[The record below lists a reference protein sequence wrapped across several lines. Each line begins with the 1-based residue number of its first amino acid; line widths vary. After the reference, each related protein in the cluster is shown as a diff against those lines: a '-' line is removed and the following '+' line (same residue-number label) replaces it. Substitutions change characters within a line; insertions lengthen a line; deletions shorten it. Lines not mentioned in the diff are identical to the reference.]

1 MHKLFIVISLLIAL
15 TTALTIYG
23 KPYIRIR
30 QGANP
35 NELIISVRH
44 PCTNQT
50 RTTTIAIPKKEED
63 FHKETPEDYS
73 NFSITPEIISKGQS
87 FTTEKNTIQLN
98 YEATRQQHSNATPA
112 NKTIFNYETTTLLYS
127 IYLNENTVSKNLDQP
142 YNTATKVQTQTSN
155 RNKGDDDGT
164 NTPDVA
170 TIDTSKDR
178 NYSSESETTLQDPE
192 DERLITSEVT
202 IETVTSNQESTI
214 RPPSTSLKVE
224 EDAIHSIAGL
234 TVITSDPKEDTSVYP
249 VKGTTLLPATLEV
262 DSTLDHK
269 PYNIDNEVQT
279 QTSNR
284 FKGDDDVSDTPVTDP
299 DVATKDTSKDRYYSS
314 ENETT
319 LTSADARLITS
330 EVNNEAATSNQES
343 SIGPPSTNLRVEKD
357 AINSIAGLTV
367 ITSDP
372 SEDTSAYPATL
383 LPAALEVDSTLDHKP
398 YNIAN
403 KVQTQTSHR
412 NKGHDDMNTP
422 AKGPHLGRSDTNQ
435 DRSYSS
441 EYETTLQLLTTDG
454 ASPITSEVNI
464 EASTSNQYSTK
475 GLSTNLKVVED
486 TDNSIAVLTVMTV
499 NPSVYT
505 SDYSVKG
512 TTLLPATLEVDSTP
526 NTEPSNNNAT
536 SNQDSIKK
544 PPNTTSKEE
553 EKILKYDV
561 EEYTDI
567 TTASLDVVTI
577 DSSEDASDSFE
588 SELKPTITTQ
598 VADSTTTNAPSD
610 IATWYQDL
618 TMEQSTSSEEKTPN
632 SDTQLHIDNKTG
644 GLEVVT
650 IVSSEDGRNSSKNEI
665 TLQPKPPSEMKEDSI
680 KVPTGTISEAEKVT
694 YISALQK
701 DMDFTTADDTS
712 GGTRDSPENASTIQ
726 PTTSVDERP
735 RTTEVIDDVATLKQD
750 PTKVRLSKTLK
761 VQQKTLILHKQ
772 VDMDNTSVGLDI
784 LTGDFTE
791 DKNDSSDTESTL
803 QPTTSE
809 AVIPTTFGANND
821 ATTSNDNSNIE
832 SRGTK
837 LEIEAVTPNPDSQED
852 TNNTTVGSDAVE
864 TDRSEYTSNYTDN
877 ENTMLPTSE
886 DALPTGTYAPIPNDT
901 LNQDST
907 VVPPSMTL
915 EVDKWPLSADTLGDK
930 DNPTADTD
938 VVTYDPSKHTRDSP
952 AQQRTTPEENSSTN
966 TDETHN
972 ATTSNQDQ
980 TMEPPITISKVE
992 VATFTLNMQEG
1003 MGTTSS
1009 SREEVIRDPSKNK
1022 SFSSENETTLHPTK
1036 PEGESSTYINTP
1048 DDIATLKQDSTL
1060 LRLPTTLEKEEELFS
1075 SATGSLY
1082 KITGDVSEDVSHSL
1096 DSQTTL
1102 QPLTEEGASPTNT
1115 DETNDEV
1122 SPNQESTKPAAS
1134 TKSEVEEE
1142 TLSLDTQEN
1151 MDNTTAAQ
1159 DKVINDSSEGA
1170 RYVSANEIT
1179 PGPSTLGEADI
1190 TSTYKHVDTGTL
1202 NQDSTMEPLTM
1213 RFEIEAKTFSFDTQQ
1228 EMNNANGVLNIMTES
1243 PTNTDMPD
1251 DAASSNQV
1259 STMVP
1264 ISTKSKVEEEIP
1276 SSDTQENMNNTIEAQ
1291 DEVTNDP
1298 SEKTSNSSEDKITLQ
1313 SITAEG
1319 SSPTSTYAPD
1329 NTATL
1334 NRDSTMGPLT
1344 MTFEVE
1350 ATRLYLDTQEE
1361 LNNANRVLNIMAES
1375 STNTDT
1381 SDLAASLS
1389 QDSRIVL
1396 SSTTATQSKAEE
1408 ETPSSDAQENMNNR
1422 TEAQDEVTNDSS
1434 KKTSNSSEYDIT
1446 LQSITSEVEGAT
1458 STNALDDTVTLNQD
1472 STMGPLTMMSEGE
1485 AKTLFSDTQEEVNNA
1500 NGVLHLMTGRH
1511 TNTHTPDDAAS
1522 PSQDSTMVLFSTTA
1536 TQSKVEED
1544 TPSLDT
1550 HENTNNTTAAPDE
1563 VTNNPNEETRY
1574 SSANKTTLQPIISED
1589 ADLTST
1595 TVTLN
1600 QDSTMVSLTMMFE
1613 GEAKTIFSDTLDAPN
1628 QDSTIVLP
1636 STKPKVEEESP
1647 GSDTQEDTENTT
1659 ESQEEIT
1666 NDSIEE
1672 TRYSSANEVTI
1683 QPMTLEDADA
1693 TSTNVPDDSVTL
1705 NQDSTMVP
1713 PATTF
1718 EVEATRH
1725 SLDTQEDID
1734 NATGSHDIHTGDPSE
1749 ETNNSPKNKTIKL
1762 PPRSSEGA
1770 SSTTTVVS
1778 DDDFTTNQ
1786 DSTIAP
1792 ASTTSEEETFSPH
1805 TLEDK
1810 DNATGS
1816 VVFTS
1821 DSEDNISDYT
1831 ENKTI
1836 SQPTAPEIPKSNTTD
1851 ASYNT
1856 ATSNQDSTMVSPS
1869 RTSDREEKTLGS
1881 EAKKDTD
1888 NSARSPNIVK
1898 SDFNEDT
1905 NDSLKYRTTLQLIK
1919 SAGES
1924 GMATDPSDDTV
1935 ISNYDSTMEPPSTIL
1950 QIEESTPSPKAQG
1963 ETYIAAAR
1971 WLYTATYDP
1980 SKGTIDSPE
1989 NESPLQSIT
1998 TEDTRPGDT
2007 ADVTDDTA
2015 NSYQDSTMMAT
2026 ITISPGTRQSM
2037 HNAISGLEV
2046 VNSDHREDISDSPQQ
2061 PRTAEDESLSTTDAI
2076 DGASA
2081 QNEDSAMVLSITI
2094 SEVKERKLS
2103 TDAQE
2108 EYMVNTTASLD
2119 VVTSEASEE
2128 TSDSSV
2134 NETTLQP
2141 DSTAIDDA
2149 ASSKSNAEEKLRVSS
2164 DKKKEIA
2171 NITTIVHYAEDEATL
2186 QLRTAGDANSNTT
2199 DAINYFI
2206 ILNPDSTIIAPSTI
2220 SEVKEGPF
2228 SRDVQEE
2235 IDKDTYFDVVTD
2247 KLSEDSINSSVNRT
2261 IEAIDDAASSKKDL
2275 KMVPPV
2281 TTSEIDEETL
2291 SSHVQEDTDSTTQGR
2306 NAVTSDSSEATT
2318 VSPENEATLQSR
2330 TLESSSYTTIDVPDI
2345 TATSNQDSPVML
2357 PSSKSNTEE
2366 ETPIATSEVEK
2377 EALSPHVQKDAYS
2390 TTQGQDAVT
2399 RDSSETKTLSPAN
2412 EATLQPIILE
2422 ISRSTTTNVHD
2433 YATNSNSNQD
2443 SLKVLSTTKSN
2454 SEEKTLSSD
2463 IEEDIDNVTAV
2474 LVVVI
2479 SDPRQDTSDST
2490 EDETT
2495 LKPRT
2500 TGDANVNTTGA
2511 MIYITTST
2519 QNSTMMAPST
2529 ILEVEEVTFG
2539 SNKQEDMGKDTDF
2552 DIVTDELSEDTSNS
2566 SVNGTTLQPIR
2577 VEGGTIIEAIND
2589 AASTKKELKMVPSIT
2604 TSEIDE
2610 ETLSS
2615 HVQEDT
2621 DSTTQGQDGVTS
2633 DSSEAT
2639 TVSPENEATL
2649 QPKTLKSPSS
2659 TTIDVPYITSNSTQD
2674 STEMI
2679 PSTKSY
2685 AEEETFSSDKKKEV
2699 TNGTAV
2705 LILVTSVTREN
2716 TSDSTEYE
2724 ATLQLRTAGDANSN
2738 TTDAIN
2744 YTIISNQDSTIKAS
2758 STTSEEEK
2766 VTFSPDAQKDIYKD
2780 TYFDVVTDELS
2791 EDTSNSSVNGTTL
2804 QPIRVEGG
2812 TTIEAINDAAS
2823 SKKELKMMLLVTT
2836 SEISSHVQEDTD
2848 STTQSPDAV
2857 TSDSSE
2863 ATTVSYN
2870 EATMQ
2875 PRTLESPSFPPID
2888 VTDITANSNQDS
2900 PEMIASTK
2908 SNAEEETFG
2917 SDKKKEI
2924 ANVTAVLVVVTSV
2937 TRENT
2942 SDSTEDEATLQ
2953 PRTAGYANVNT
2964 TDAINYLIILNQGP
2978 TIMAPNTTLEL
2989 EEVTLS
2995 RDVQEDAKYDIDFDV
3010 VTNGPNEYKSDSS
3023 VNETK
3028 LQPIT
3033 LGDKN
3038 IEAIGNAVSSKEE
3051 LTMVPAFATLEVEE
3065 ETLSFN
3071 PQEDTNRTTQYPD
3084 EVAGDS
3090 SEVTTGFLE
3099 NEATLQPRTLEAS
3112 SSITAGFPV
3121 DTATLNHYS
3130 TIIAPSTTSEVEE
3143 ESHLVEV
3150 TIDPSED
3157 PYDSAE
3163 NGITLQPRTAEDENP
3178 STTDVI
3184 DNATISNQDTRM
3196 MLTSGTTEVE
3206 ENILSVEV
3214 KKDTDSTTADLD
3226 VVTSDPSE
3234 GTNEYPENKTTLQVR
3249 TTEGESPTINDEPD
3263 DATTSKQ
3270 DSTIVPPS
3278 MTTVA
3283 EEETVS
3289 SNEHFDTDKTT
3300 VDVGASSLD
3309 PSENESDS
3317 AENETTVQPITS
3329 EGVIPALT
3337 IELDDSVNLSHE
3349 SSMVPTTT
3357 KTKIEEE
3364 TLRTDSKGDRDGKTS
3379 GLVVVSTDHGKDIS
3393 PSSGKETTLLHIT
3406 KEVASSI
3413 TTEVHA
3419 DTTASNQHLEVKPAS
3434 SSLKVEEEYLSAV
3447 AQHNTNST
3455 TLNPY
3460 TVMRNG
3466 SEDTI
3471 ASPEKGTT
3479 LQATKLESIN
3489 RGNTDP
3495 SYTSREEESTL
3506 SPGVQEDTG
3515 GVISGTTLQATKL
3528 ESIDRGNTDP
3538 SYTSRVEENTLSPD
3552 VQQDTGG
3559 VTTGPINPSKNSSY
3573 SPEVET
3579 IIQFTI
3585 FAIASNVPVDT
3596 ANSSQ
3601 DSAMVIRSST
3611 LEESTFSANTEVDI
3625 DKQTARVAVTTSDPR
3640 ENTNDSPENKTSV
3653 KSTTSEEV
3661 NGIPNDAA
3669 DDDDATANQN
3679 STMLPQSAISELD
3692 EDKVTQEN
3700 TENAI
3705 GSLEAVTSNF
3715 SEHETTLK
3723 LTTSDGIDSTTN
3735 DVLDDAVTANQYPT
3749 KMPPSAISEE
3759 DSLRSDAQKYTNST
3773 TADPDV
3779 FTRDPSEDTS
3789 DSPEKETTLQPMAP
3803 ENASPTTTEATD
3815 NTATSYQDCTRDDTT
3830 DLFTNETTLEPMTA
3844 GYANPITRDAIDD
3857 TATSNEH
3864 SNISSPFTTSEIAEK
3879 KVSSKAQEDTHNAT
3893 ADIEP
3898 IKLESATTVEA
3909 FVNADTSSE
3918 KLIRELPSTTL
3929 ELEEK
3934 TYTPEAQDTDST
3946 TADLDIV
3953 TFEVNPTTTKLTN
3966 DAETLNQDS
3975 TMRLSTILGEE
3986 EETLITA
3993 IQMNIDNTTAEL
4005 DVTISDTSDHT
4016 SVSFENEATLLPTTL
4031 EGASLTTTDSSNDNT
4046 TLNQVSIIVQPSIT
4060 SEPMKIPL
4068 QDSTMKAPSTTS
4080 TVEEG
4085 KLSPEIDWD
4094 MENTTV
4100 IIEERTDSSE
4110 TEATPQPTTPEDAS
4124 SIIIDASDDDATSND
4139 DSTMKPPRYYSTET
4153 APGCGNVRSWSHPP
4167 LGIHP
4172 YSGRL
4177 QESCYM
4183 CFNAIEFVMG
4193 KQQNATTDI
4202 ICLNITA
4209 NKSNTFFKDVVILL
4223 QQPTAT

>member
-35 NELIISVRH
+35 NQLIISVRH

-50 RTTTIAIPKKEED
+50 RTTSIAIPKKEVD
-63 FHKETPEDYS
+63 FHKETPKDYN
-73 NFSITPEIISKGQS
+73 NFSSTPERISKGQS
-87 FTTEKNTIQLN
+87 FTIEKNTIQLN

-127 IYLNENTVSKNLDQP
+127 IYLNENTVSKKLDQP

-155 RNKGDDDGT
+155 RNKGDDDDR
-164 NTPDVA
+164 NTPAKGRDVA
-170 TIDTSKDR
+170 TKDTSKDR
-178 NYSSESETTLQDPE
+178 KYSSEKELQLLTSADA
-192 DERLITSEVT
+192 RLITSEVNN
-202 IETVTSNQESTI
+202 EAVTSKQESTI
-214 RPPSTSLKVE
+214 GSPSTSLKVE
-224 EDAIHSIAGL
+224 EDAINSIAGL
-234 TVITSDPKEDTSVYP
+234 TVITSDPSEDTSVYP
-249 VKGTTLLPATLEV
+249 AKETTLLPATLEA
-262 DSTLDHK
+262 DSNSNHQ
-269 PYNIDNEVQT
+269 PYNIANRVQT

-284 FKGDDDVSDTPVTDP
+284 FKGDDDVSNTPVTDP

-343 SIGPPSTNLRVEKD
+343 TKGPPSTNLRVGED
-357 AINSIAGLTV
+357 TDNPIAGLIV

-372 SEDTSAYPATL
+372 SEDTSAYPVTL
-383 LPAALEVDSTLDHKP
+383 LPAAIEVDSTLDNKP

-403 KVQTQTSHR
+403 EVQTQISHR
-412 NKGHDDMNTP
+412 NIGHDDMNTP
-422 AKGPHLGRSDTNQ
+422 AKGPHLARSDTNQ

-526 NTEPSNNNAT
+526 NTEPFDYVAT
-536 SNQDSIKK
+536 SNQDSIIKPTSTTLKVDKK
-544 PPNTTSKEE
+544 VLRNDAQEF
-553 EKILKYDV
+553 
-561 EEYTDI
+561 TDI

-577 DSSEDASDSFE
+577 DSSEDASDSSE
-588 SELKPTITTQ
+588 SEMKPPITTQ

-610 IATWYQDL
+610 IATWYQVL
-618 TMEQSTSSEEKTPN
+618 TMKQSTTSREETPN

-650 IVSSEDGRNSSKNEI
+650 IVSSKDGRNSSKNEI
-665 TLQPKPPSEMKEDSI
+665 TLQPKPPSEVKEDSI
-680 KVPTGTISEAEKVT
+680 KVPTGTISEGEKVT

-712 GGTRDSPENASTIQ
+712 GDTRDSPENASTMQ
-726 PTTSVDERP
+726 PTTNQSIGERQ
-735 RTTEVIDDVATLKQD
+735 RTTEVIDDVTTLKQD

-772 VDMDNTSVGLDI
+772 VDMDNTSMGLDI
-784 LTGDFTE
+784 VTVGATKY
-791 DKNDSSDTESTL
+791 KNDSSDTESTL
-803 QPTTSE
+803 QPITSE
-809 AVIPTTFGANND
+809 AEIPTTFGANDD
-821 ATTSNDNSNIE
+821 ATTMNKNSNIE
-832 SRGTK
+832 SRDTK

-915 EVDKWPLSADTLGDK
+915 EVDKWPLSADTQGDM
-930 DNPTADTD
+930 DNRNLFID

-972 ATTSNQDQ
+972 LATSNQDQ

-992 VATFTLNMQEG
+992 VATFTLNMQED
-1003 MGTTSS
+1003 MGNTSS

-1022 SFSSENETTLHPTK
+1022 SFSSEHETKLHPTK
-1036 PEGESSTYINTP
+1036 PEAAGYTYIYTP
-1048 DDIATLKQDSTL
+1048 DDTATLNQDSTL
-1060 LRLPTTLEKEEELFS
+1060 LWLPTTLEKELFS
-1075 SATGSLY
+1075 SATQGDKDYATGSPY
-1082 KITGDVSEDVSHSL
+1082 KITGDLSEDISNSPE
-1096 DSQTTL
+1096 STTTR
-1102 QPLTEEGASPTNT
+1102 QPLTQEAASPTST
-1115 DETNDEV
+1115 DETNDDV
-1122 SPNQESTKPAAS
+1122 SPNQDSTMPTESTKLG
-1134 TKSEVEEE
+1134 VEEE
-1142 TLSLDTQEN
+1142 TLSSDTQEN
-1151 MDNTTAAQ
+1151 MDNKTAAQ
-1159 DKVINDSSEGA
+1159 DNVINDSSEET
-1170 RYVSANEIT
+1170 RYSSGSEIT
-1179 PGPSTLGEADI
+1179 PQPSTSEEAGI
-1190 TSTYKHVDTGTL
+1190 TTTNQHVDTGTL

-1213 RFEIEAKTFSFDTQQ
+1213 RFEIEAKTFSFDTQE

-1243 PTNTDMPD
+1243 STNTDMPD
-1251 DAASSNQV
+1251 DAASSNQD

-1319 SSPTSTYAPD
+1319 SSPTPTYAPD
-1329 NTATL
+1329 DTATL
-1334 NRDSTMGPLT
+1334 NQDSTMGPLT

-1361 LNNANRVLNIMAES
+1361 LNNANRVLNLMAES

-1389 QDSRIVL
+1389 QDSTIVL
-1396 SSTTATQSKAEE
+1396 SSTTTTQSKAEE

-1422 TEAQDEVTNDSS
+1422 AEAQNEVTIDSSKKASNSSENEITLQSITSEDGGATSTKAPDDTVTLNQDLAMGPLTMTFETEAKTLFSDTQEEINNANGVLHIITESPTNTDVPDDAASPNPDSTMVLFSTTATHSKVEEDTPSSDTYEDTNNITSDQDEVTYDFSEETRYSSTNETTLQSIKSEDADVTSINEPDETATLNQDSTMGSLTMTFEVEAKTLFSDTQEEVNNANGILNIITESPTNTDTPDDAAFSNQDPTMVPPSAKPKVEEEMPRSDTQENNATEAQDEVTNDSS
-1434 KKTSNSSEYDIT
+1434 KKTSNSSENDIT

-1458 STNALDDTVTLNQD
+1458 STKAPDDTVALNQD
-1472 STMGPLTMMSEGE
+1472 STMGPLTMTFEIE
-1485 AKTLFSDTQEEVNNA
+1485 AKTLFSDTQEKMNNA
-1500 NGVLHLMTGRH
+1500 NGVLHTMTGRP
-1511 TNTHTPDDAAS
+1511 TNTHTPNDAAS
-1522 PSQDSTMVLFSTTA
+1522 PNPDSTMVLFSTTA

-1544 TPSLDT
+1544 TPSSDT
-1550 HENTNNTTAAPDE
+1550 YEDTNNVTAAPNG
-1563 VTNNPNEETRY
+1563 VTNDPNEETKY
-1574 SSANKTTLQPIISED
+1574 ISANETTLQPITSKD
-1589 ADLTST
+1589 ADATST
-1595 TVTLN
+1595 YALDDTVTLN
-1600 QDSTMVSLTMMFE
+1600 QNS
-1613 GEAKTIFSDTLDAPN
+1613 KTIFSDTQEEMDDAIGVLYKMTASFSNIDTTDDAAYPN

-1636 STKPKVEEESP
+1636 STKPKEESP
-1647 GSDTQEDTENTT
+1647 GSDTQEDTDNTT
-1659 ESQEEIT
+1659 EAQEEVT
-1666 NDSIEE
+1666 NDTIEE
-1672 TRYSSANEVTI
+1672 TRYSSANIATL
-1683 QPMTLEDADA
+1683 QPITSEDASA
-1693 TSTNVPDDSVTL
+1693 TSSNDDTVTL
-1705 NQDSTMVP
+1705 NQYSTMGPLAMTFEVETRTLSLDTQEEMDNGNGVLNIMTESPTNADTTDYDASPNQDSTMVLP
-1713 PATTF
+1713 SAKSKVEEEIPRSDMQESMNNTLEAQE
-1718 EVEATRH
+1718 EVT
-1725 SLDTQEDID
+1725 
-1734 NATGSHDIHTGDPSE
+1734 NDPSA
-1749 ETNNSPKNKTIKL
+1749 ETNDSPKNKTIKL
-1762 PPRSSEGA
+1762 PPRISEGS
-1770 SSTTTVVS
+1770 SSTTVVVS

-1792 ASTTSEEETFSPH
+1792 GSTTSEEEIFSPH
-1805 TLEDK
+1805 TFEDK

-1816 VVFTS
+1816 VVFNS
-1821 DSEDNISDYT
+1821 DSEEYISDYT

-1851 ASYNT
+1851 ASNNT
-1856 ATSNQDSTMVSPS
+1856 ATSNQDSTMVPPS

-1881 EAKKDTD
+1881 EAKKDTV

-1935 ISNYDSTMEPPSTIL
+1935 TSNYDSTMEPPSSIL
-1950 QIEESTPSPKAQG
+1950 QIEESTPSPNAQK
-1963 ETYIAAAR
+1963 ETYIATAR
-1971 WLYTATYDP
+1971 WLDIVTNDP

-1998 TEDTRPGDT
+1998 TKDTRPGDT

-2026 ITISPGTRQSM
+2026 ITITPGTGEST
-2037 HNAISGLEV
+2037 HNEISGLEV
-2046 VNSDHREDISDSPQQ
+2046 VNSDHREDMRDSPQQ
-2061 PRTAEDESLSTTDAI
+2061 PKTAKDESLSTTDAI

-2081 QNEDSAMVLSITI
+2081 QNEDSAMVLPFTI
-2094 SEVKERKLS
+2094 SEIKEEKLS

-2119 VVTSEASEE
+2119 VVTSEASVE

-2171 NITTIVHYAEDEATL
+2171 NITTIVHYTEDEATL

-2199 DAINYFI
+2199 DAINYLI

-2247 KLSEDSINSSVNRT
+2247 KLGEDSINSSVNGT

-2291 SSHVQEDTDSTTQGR
+2291 SSHVQEDTDSTTQG
-2306 NAVTSDSSEATT
+2306 
-2318 VSPENEATLQSR
+2318 
-2330 TLESSSYTTIDVPDI
+2330 
-2345 TATSNQDSPVML
+2345 
-2357 PSSKSNTEE
+2357 
-2366 ETPIATSEVEK
+2366 
-2377 EALSPHVQKDAYS
+2377 
-2390 TTQGQDAVT
+2390 QDA
-2399 RDSSETKTLSPAN
+2399 
-2412 EATLQPIILE
+2412 
-2422 ISRSTTTNVHD
+2422 
-2433 YATNSNSNQD
+2433 
-2443 SLKVLSTTKSN
+2443 
-2454 SEEKTLSSD
+2454 
-2463 IEEDIDNVTAV
+2463 
-2474 LVVVI
+2474 
-2479 SDPRQDTSDST
+2479 
-2490 EDETT
+2490 
-2495 LKPRT
+2495 
-2500 TGDANVNTTGA
+2500 
-2511 MIYITTST
+2511 
-2519 QNSTMMAPST
+2519 
-2529 ILEVEEVTFG
+2529 
-2539 SNKQEDMGKDTDF
+2539 
-2552 DIVTDELSEDTSNS
+2552 
-2566 SVNGTTLQPIR
+2566 
-2577 VEGGTIIEAIND
+2577 
-2589 AASTKKELKMVPSIT
+2589 
-2604 TSEIDE
+2604 
-2610 ETLSS
+2610 
-2615 HVQEDT
+2615 
-2621 DSTTQGQDGVTS
+2621 VTS

-2659 TTIDVPYITSNSTQD
+2659 TTIDVPDITSNSTQD
-2674 STEMI
+2674 STEMS

-2791 EDTSNSSVNGTTL
+2791 EDTSNSSA
-2804 QPIRVEGG
+2804 
-2812 TTIEAINDAAS
+2812 TTIEAIDDAAS
-2823 SKKELKMMLLVTT
+2823 SKNELKMMLLVTT
-2836 SEISSHVQEDTD
+2836 SEIEEETLSSHVQEDTD
-2848 STTQSPDAV
+2848 NTTQSPDAV

-2863 ATTVSYN
+2863 AKTLSPEN
-2870 EATMQ
+2870 EATSQ
-2875 PRTLESPSFPPID
+2875 QRTLEISRSTTNEVPD
-2888 VTDITANSNQDS
+2888 NAANFNPDS
-2900 PEMIASTK
+2900 PVVLPTTAL
-2908 SNAEEETFG
+2908 NAEEDTLS
-2917 SDKKKEI
+2917 SDVEED
-2924 ANVTAVLVVVTSV
+2924 NVTSVLVVVTSDP
-2937 TRENT
+2937 RENT
-2942 SDSTEDEATLQ
+2942 GDE
-2953 PRTAGYANVNT
+2953 
-2964 TDAINYLIILNQGP
+2964 
-2978 TIMAPNTTLEL
+2978 
-2989 EEVTLS
+2989 
-2995 RDVQEDAKYDIDFDV
+2995 K
-3010 VTNGPNEYKSDSS
+3010 
-3023 VNETK
+3023 
-3028 LQPIT
+3028 
-3033 LGDKN
+3033 
-3038 IEAIGNAVSSKEE
+3038 
-3051 LTMVPAFATLEVEE
+3051 
-3065 ETLSFN
+3065 
-3071 PQEDTNRTTQYPD
+3071 
-3084 EVAGDS
+3084 
-3090 SEVTTGFLE
+3090 
-3099 NEATLQPRTLEAS
+3099 
-3112 SSITAGFPV
+3112 
-3121 DTATLNHYS
+3121 
-3130 TIIAPSTTSEVEE
+3130 
-3143 ESHLVEV
+3143 
-3150 TIDPSED
+3150 
-3157 PYDSAE
+3157 
-3163 NGITLQPRTAEDENP
+3163 P
-3178 STTDVI
+3178 STTDAI

-3196 MLTSGTTEVE
+3196 KLPSGTTEVG
-3206 ENILSVEV
+3206 ENTLSVEV
-3214 KKDTDSTTADLD
+3214 KEDTDITTDLSEG
-3226 VVTSDPSE
+3226 TSDP
-3234 GTNEYPENKTTLQVR
+3234 PELETTLQVR
-3249 TTEGESPTINDEPD
+3249 TTEGESPTNNDEPE
-3263 DATTSKQ
+3263 DATTSDQ

-3300 VDVGASSLD
+3300 ADVDVSSLD

-3357 KTKIEEE
+3357 KTKIEKEI
-3364 TLRTDSKGDRDGKTS
+3364 LSTDSKGDTDVKTS

-3419 DTTASNQHLEVKPAS
+3419 DTTASNQHLEVKTPS
-3434 SSLKVEEEYLSAV
+3434 SSPKVQEEYLSAA

-3460 TVMRNG
+3460 TVMRYG

-3495 SYTSREEESTL
+3495 SYTSRVEENTL

-3515 GVISGTTLQATKL
+3515 GVTSGTTLQATKL

-3552 VQQDTGG
+3552 VQQDTSG

-3573 SPEVET
+3573 SPEIET

-3585 FAIASNVPVDT
+3585 FAIASNAPVDT

-3625 DKQTARVAVTTSDPR
+3625 DKQTARVDVTTSDPR

-3705 GSLEAVTSNF
+3705 GSLEAVASDF
-3715 SEHETTLK
+3715 LEHETTLK
-3723 LTTSDGIDSTTN
+3723 LTISDGIDSTTN
-3735 DVLDDAVTANQYPT
+3735 DVLDNAVTANQYPT

-3779 FTRDPSEDTS
+3779 VTRDPSEDTS

-3815 NTATSYQDCTRDDTT
+3815 NTATSYQDSTIALSSEVGDITYITIKGPDP
-3830 DLFTNETTLEPMTA
+3830 LTA
-3844 GYANPITRDAIDD
+3844 GYANPITREAIDD
-3857 TATSNEH
+3857 AATSNEH

-3879 KVSSKAQEDTHNAT
+3879 KVSSNAQEDTHNAT

-3909 FVNADTSSE
+3909 VIDAAISSE
-3918 KLIRELPSTTL
+3918 KLIRELSSTTL

-3934 TYTPEAQDTDST
+3934 TYTPEAQDSDST

-3953 TFEVNPTTTKLTN
+3953 SRNSSKDSSHSPESETTLPPTALEGNPTTTKLTN

-3986 EETLITA
+3986 EKTIITTTKGD
-3993 IQMNIDNTTAEL
+3993 IDNTTAEL

-4016 SVSFENEATLLPTTL
+4016 SVSFENETTLLPTTL

-4060 SEPMKIPL
+4060 SELITLEVESPTTTVL
-4068 QDSTMKAPSTTS
+4068 AYDDTTSHQDSTMKAPSTTS

-4139 DSTMKPPRYYSTET
+4139 DSTMKPPRL
-4153 APGCGNVRSWSHPP
+4153 
-4167 LGIHP
+4167 LG
-4172 YSGRL
+4172 
-4177 QESCYM
+4177 
-4183 CFNAIEFVMG
+4183 
-4193 KQQNATTDI
+4193 
-4202 ICLNITA
+4202 
-4209 NKSNTFFKDVVILL
+4209 
-4223 QQPTAT
+4223 